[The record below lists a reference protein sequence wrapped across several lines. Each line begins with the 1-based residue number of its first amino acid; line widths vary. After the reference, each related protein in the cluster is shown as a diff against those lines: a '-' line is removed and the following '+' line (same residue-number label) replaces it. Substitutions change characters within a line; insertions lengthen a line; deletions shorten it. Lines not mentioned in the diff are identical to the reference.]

1 MKKISPSMQFYKN
14 MKRLDDIAS
23 NLKSNTLCKEDA
35 AFLRKALNDICE
47 GIDPSIA
54 LNIKITRGIKRKDY
68 LFFKQLS
75 QAFSMI
81 AAHRDMEEINI
92 KKNGKTYKIKPTRKS
107 MSRLKVAAVKVA
119 KVFKMNPDNLLKY
132 WKDPKF
138 KHLKTPYI

>member
-1 MKKISPSMQFYKN
+1 MKKISLSMQFYKN

-35 AFLRKALNDICE
+35 AFLKNALNDIC
-47 GIDPSIA
+47 GGKDPSIA

-75 QAFSMI
+75 QAFSMM

-92 KKNGKTYKIKPTRKS
+92 KKNGKAYKIKPTRKS
-107 MSRLKVAAVKVA
+107 MTPLKVAAVKVA
-119 KVFKMNPDNLLKY
+119 KVFKMNPDNLLTY